1 MTPAQLQAFVSG
13 TLLTE
18 GGMSRFLAFGPAC
31 RVSLLVHAAMLWSLS
46 ACMSWRS
53 EPVSPAQ
60 LIATKKPPVVRVTRT
75 DSSKVILKD
84 PEIAGDTLYGRPQSS
99 LQAQPADRTGF
110 PLTGIQDIATL
121 KSDGTKTTLLV
132 VGIGVATFGILCVA
146 DALGCGEEEVFAPV
160 AVGRK

>member
-1 MTPAQLQAFVSG
+1 MFRFPALVQACRGHACPQAF
-13 TLLTE
+13 LL
-18 GGMSRFLAFGPAC
+18 F
-31 RVSLLVHAAMLWSLS
+31 SLS

-53 EPVSPAQ
+53 QPASPAQ
-60 LIATKKPPVVRVTRT
+60 LIPAEKPPVVRVTRS
-75 DSSKVILKD
+75 DSSKVILRD

-99 LQAQPADRTGF
+99 LQAEPADRTGI
-110 PLTGIQDIATL
+110 PLAGIHDIATL
-121 KSDGTKTTLLV
+121 KSDPTKTTLLV